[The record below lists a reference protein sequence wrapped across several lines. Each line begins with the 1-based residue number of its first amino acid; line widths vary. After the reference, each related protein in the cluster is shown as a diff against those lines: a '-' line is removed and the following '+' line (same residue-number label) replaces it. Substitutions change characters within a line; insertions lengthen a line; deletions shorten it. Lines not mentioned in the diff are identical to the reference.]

1 MWFRDCLYFMQG
13 GEIVNLDKQNELEKF
28 CGSMTKDAPFHLLDI
43 AVRYTR
49 YIKQR
54 GRFPLLVNCMLLE
67 CWEVLYDRD
76 NWNKI

>member
-1 MWFRDCLYFMQG
+1 MSKKIKQKYGPTLEDVF
-13 GEIVNLDKQNELEKF
+13 NKQNELEKF